1 MKTTIQIFLALI
13 LCINVTGQEIAQ
25 WRGENRNGIYN
36 ETGLL
41 KKWPE
46 NGPKL
51 LWHFDELGDGHA
63 SAAVTNSMV
72 ITAGMVGDKGF
83 VYSLDHTG
91 KLLWKTEYGT
101 EWTENWNGV
110 RSTPLVYQNKV
121 YIMSAFEKLVC
132 IALNTGKIEWD
143 IDLMTLYGGR
153 NITWGVTENLLI
165 DDNKLFVTVGGS
177 DNNILALDRNTGK
190 LVWKS
195 KGNGEKSAYGSP
207 MLIQIA
213 NRKILVTMT
222 EKSILGIDVS
232 NGNLLWSHEHTNQW
246 AVHPNTPVYKD
257 GYLYCVSGYGSGG
270 VMLKLSDDGGNVKEI
285 WRNNTLDNKMGGVVE
300 INDRIYGTGDKSR
313 KFICLDWK
321 TGKELFLASQLAPG
335 NIISADG
342 LLYVYAESGTIGLVE
357 PKTEG
362 FNIVSTFKVPFGS
375 NQHWAHTV
383 IKNKKLYVR
392 HGTSLM
398 VYDLGT
404 N

>member
-1 MKTTIQIFLALI
+1 MKTTIQIFVAI
-13 LCINVTGQEIAQ
+13 IFCINITGQEIAQ

-41 KKWPE
+41 KKWTE

-63 SAAVTNSMV
+63 SAAVTNSLV

-83 VYSLDHTG
+83 VYALDRTG

-110 RSTPLVYQNKV
+110 RSTPLVYQDKV
-121 YIMSAFEKLVC
+121 YMISAFEKLVC
-132 IALNTGKIEWD
+132 MTLKTGKIEWD
-143 IDLMTLYGGR
+143 NDLMAMYGGR

-165 DDNKLFVTVGGS
+165 DENKLFVTLGGS
-177 DNNILALDRNTGK
+177 DNNIIALDRITGK

-195 KGNGEKSAYGSP
+195 KGNGEKSAYCSP
-207 MLIQIA
+207 IIIKIA
-213 NRKILVTMT
+213 NRKILVTMM
-222 EKSILGIDVS
+222 EKSIIGIDAS
-232 NGNLLWSHEHTNQW
+232 NGDLLWTHEQTNQW
-246 AVHPNTPVYKD
+246 AVHPNTPVFKD
-257 GYLYCVSGYGSGG
+257 GYLYCVSGYGRGG
-270 VMLKLSDDGGNVKEI
+270 VMLKLSDDGGKITEV
-285 WRNNTLDNKMGGVVE
+285 WRNTSLDSRMGGVVVL
-300 INDRIYGTGDKSR
+300 NDRIYGAGDKSR

-321 TGKELFLASQLAPG
+321 TGKELFLSNQLAPG
-335 NIISADG
+335 NIISAEG
-342 LLYVYAESGTIGLVE
+342 LLYVYAESGTVNLVE
-357 PKTEG
+357 PKADGVT
-362 FNIVSTFKVPFGS
+362 VLSSFKVPFGA

-383 IKNKKLYVR
+383 IKDKKLYVR

-398 VYDLGT
+398 VYDISA